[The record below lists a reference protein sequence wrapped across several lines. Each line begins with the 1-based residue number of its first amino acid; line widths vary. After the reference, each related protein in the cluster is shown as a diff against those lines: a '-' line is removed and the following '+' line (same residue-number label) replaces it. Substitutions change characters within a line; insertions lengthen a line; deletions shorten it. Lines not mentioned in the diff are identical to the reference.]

1 MPVTAFT
8 LNVELSLMPLKI
20 LPPTLTVPPS
30 RVTEPRAAMLPSIW
44 ITPVPRVRAAG
55 SNVPVVSTA
64 SG

>member
-1 MPVTAFT
+1 
-8 LNVELSLMPLKI
+8 MPLKI

-64 SG
+64 IG